1 MAIGDSAI
9 CGSFKQQILAGIHFL
24 TAHTRASSTIS
35 ADTFKVAMFTNSSSI
50 DADTTGYTT
59 SNEVSGTNYSAGGAT
74 LSSVT
79 IGLGDDSSSSG
90 PGGGGIPTA
99 FVDFADTTF
108 SSSTI
113 SSARGALIYNST
125 LSSAGTGSTVN
136 HAANPAVAVINFLGD
151 KSSSAGDFTIQYPA
165 NDANSAI
172 IRIS

>member
-1 MAIGDSAI
+1 MAIGSSAM
-9 CGSFKQQILAGIHFL
+9 CGTFKKEILAGIHRWT
-24 TAHTRASSTIS
+24 TASRGDSSAIS

-59 SNEVSGTNYSAGGAT
+59 SQEVSGTNYTAGGAALGSVT
-74 LSSVT
+74 NSLGNNSSSV
-79 IGLGDDSSSSG
+79 
-90 PGGGGIPTA
+90 PTA
-99 FVDFADTTF
+99 YLDFADTTW

-125 LSSAGTGSTVN
+125 LSGASTGSTTT
-136 HAANPAVAVINFLGD
+136 AAAYPAVAVINFGGD

-165 NDANSAI
+165 NDANNAI

>member
-1 MAIGDSAI
+1 MAIGSSAM
-9 CGSFKQQILAGIHFL
+9 CGTFKKEILAGIHRWT
-24 TAHTRASSTIS
+24 TASRGDSSAIS

-59 SNEVSGTNYSAGGAT
+59 SQEVSGTNYTAGGAALGSVT
-74 LSSVT
+74 NSLGDNSSSV
-79 IGLGDDSSSSG
+79 
-90 PGGGGIPTA
+90 PTA
-99 FVDFADTTF
+99 YLDFADTTW

-125 LSSAGTGSTVN
+125 LSGASTGSTTT
-136 HAANPAVAVINFLGD
+136 AAAYPAVAVINFGGD

-165 NDANSAI
+165 DGATTAI

>member
-1 MAIGDSAI
+1 MAIGSSAM
-9 CGSFKQQILAGIHFL
+9 CGTFKKEILAGIHRWT
-24 TAHTRASSTIS
+24 TASRGDSSAIS

-59 SNEVSGTNYSAGGAT
+59 SNEVSGTNYTAGGAALGSVT
-74 LSSVT
+74 NSLGNNSSSV
-79 IGLGDDSSSSG
+79 
-90 PGGGGIPTA
+90 PTA
-99 FVDFADTTF
+99 YLDFADTTW

-125 LSSAGTGSTVN
+125 LSGASTGSTTT
-136 HAANPAVAVINFLGD
+136 AAAYPAVAVINFGGD

-165 NDANSAI
+165 DGANTAI